1 MEDFAFFAMMYRL
14 KWIDRWALM
23 RNSEEDNQS
32 EHSLEVG
39 MLSHALCIIGNK
51 RLGKNL
57 NAEHAALMGMYH
69 DVSEILTGDM
79 PTPVKY
85 RNPEIK
91 AAYKKIEKDADES
104 LLTLLPEDLRDEYR
118 KIFFPEEQY
127 SYEKRLV
134 KCADKFSAYIKCI
147 QERKAGNDEF
157 LDAEKSTIRSIKAMN
172 LEEADIFIKEFLPAY
187 TRTLDSLRKQVD

>member
-23 RNSEEDNQS
+23 RNSEEDNLS

-85 RNPEIK
+85 RNPE
-91 AAYKKIEKDADES
+91 
-104 LLTLLPEDLRDEYR
+104 RR
-118 KIFFPEEQY
+118 
-127 SYEKRLV
+127 
-134 KCADKFSAYIKCI
+134 
-147 QERKAGNDEF
+147 
-157 LDAEKSTIRSIKAMN
+157 
-172 LEEADIFIKEFLPAY
+172 
-187 TRTLDSLRKQVD
+187 TRR

>member
-23 RNSEEDNQS
+23 RNSEEDNLS

-134 KCADKFSAYIKCI
+134 QCADKFSAYIKCI

>member
-1 MEDFAFFAMMYRL
+1 MRL
-14 KWIDRWALM
+14 DRVNYHFCTNKNAEIHKVKAHFRMPENAVPATYFHWFT
-23 RNSEEDNQS
+23 
-32 EHSLEVG
+32 EVG
-39 MLSHALCIIGNK
+39 SSLQKPLLHTENVFETDSRFVPVEVPAVGRSSM
-51 RLGKNL
+51 
-57 NAEHAALMGMYH
+57 AEVLYPAAVAGL
-69 DVSEILTGDM
+69 
-79 PTPVKY
+79 
-85 RNPEIK
+85 
-91 AAYKKIEKDADES
+91 IE
-104 LLTLLPEDLRDEYR
+104 LRPLLPEDLRDEYR
-118 KIFFPEEQY
+118 RIFFPEEQY

>member
-14 KWIDRWALM
+14 KWIDRWDLM
-23 RNSEEDNQS
+23 RNSEEDNLS